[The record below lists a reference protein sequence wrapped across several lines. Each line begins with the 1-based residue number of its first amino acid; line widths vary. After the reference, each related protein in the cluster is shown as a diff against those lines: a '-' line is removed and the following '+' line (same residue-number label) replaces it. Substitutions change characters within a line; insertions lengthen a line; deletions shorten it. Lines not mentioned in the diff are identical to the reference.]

1 VDYAR
6 YVPSNF
12 FLFFSFLFLFFF
24 LRKTSLRIFYV
35 RLGEHVRAESLSAD
49 SVEKKFTWTL
59 LQALLHYPI
68 MFSKALLLI
77 EHGPAGMLK
86 RV

>member
-1 VDYAR
+1 MDYAR

-12 FLFFSFLFLFFF
+12 FLFFSFLSFFV
-24 LRKTSLRIFYV
+24 KKITSLRIFYV

-77 EHGPAGMLK
+77 EHGPAGMFK

>member
-1 VDYAR
+1 M
-6 YVPSNF
+6 
-12 FLFFSFLFLFFF
+12 
-24 LRKTSLRIFYV
+24 
-35 RLGEHVRAESLSAD
+35 RLGEHVRTESLSAD

-77 EHGPAGMLK
+77 EHGPAGMFK

>member
-1 VDYAR
+1 MDYAR
-6 YVPSNF
+6 FVPSNF
-12 FLFFSFLFLFFF
+12 FLFLF
-24 LRKTSLRIFYV
+24 KKKKCFYV

-77 EHGPAGMLK
+77 EHGPAGMFK